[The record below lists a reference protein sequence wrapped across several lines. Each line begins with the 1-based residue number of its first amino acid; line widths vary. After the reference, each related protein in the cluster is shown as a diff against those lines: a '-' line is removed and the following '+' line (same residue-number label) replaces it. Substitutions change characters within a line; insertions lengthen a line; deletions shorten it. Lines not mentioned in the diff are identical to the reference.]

1 MLKDIYAIPNGEGR
15 YKPNVLEV
23 NNELDEIIQQ
33 VDCLLFTRKGEV
45 LMLPDFGCDLHKYF
59 FDTTWNQSAIQYMI
73 ESQINTYIYMDGK
86 YKVNVNVEFVKW
98 EYNVGMIVELKING
112 KTVSS
117 YLV

>member
-1 MLKDIYAIPNGEGR
+1 MLKDIYAIPNIESR
-15 YKPNVLEV
+15 YKDGVLEV

-45 LMLPDFGCDLHKYF
+45 LMLPDFGCDLHKYLF
-59 FDTTWNQSAIQYMI
+59 ETTWNKNAIKYMI

-86 YKVNVNVEFVKW
+86 YNVSVEVEFIKW
-98 EYNVGMIVELKING
+98 EYNVGMIVDLMINNR
-112 KTVSS
+112 KMTS